1 MYLRSVVSI
10 AAAAAAVA
18 GLSGVS
24 PARAQ
29 DQTPPAAPAADQA
42 PAHPVWEGIQFSG
55 HIEAGATVTNNDP
68 SNNINFGQAFTDR
81 ADAFRVNQ
89 TMLTAEH
96 DLDPKATGIDLGFK
110 LQGMYGTDARYT
122 HFLGELDRATRSPYQ
137 WDIIEANG
145 QAHLPIIGAGGM
157 DLKIGQYSTPLG
169 YEVIDATGNPLY
181 SHSYIFNYGLP
192 FKHSGGITT
201 THVNDT
207 LDIWAGVD
215 TGVNT
220 SFGHAGDNNSSISFL
235 YGVGLNNLLDGN
247 LTVLALSHVGPEN
260 PRGTVYANL
269 KPVAVNRYS
278 RQFYDAVIT
287 YKFNDSLSEATE
299 LNYVKEDAFGASAGG
314 AAQYVTYTLN
324 DQWSITGR
332 AEAFADQ
339 GKANGWFGFVCADP
353 GSEDVIDSERNITNN
368 GAAPTVYCGTG
379 NNGTAGLKNY
389 NLTYGEL
396 TIGASYKPPISLPST
411 ASLTIRPE
419 LRYDDII
426 GGGSEKPFN
435 IGPNGQGRST
445 GAFTAAVDFIL
456 GF

>member
-1 MYLRSVVSI
+1 MYLRSVVSF
-10 AAAAAAVA
+10 AAAAAVA
-18 GLSGVS
+18 GLSGIS

-29 DQTPPAAPAADQA
+29 DQTPAAAPAADQA
-42 PAHPVWEGIQFSG
+42 PAHPVFGGVQFSG
-55 HIEAGATVTNNDP
+55 HVEAGATVTNNDP

-81 ADAFRVNQ
+81 ADTFRVNQ
-89 TMLTAEH
+89 AMLTAEH

-110 LQGMYGTDARYT
+110 LQGFYGTDARYT

-137 WDIIEANG
+137 WDIVEANG
-145 QAHLPIIGAGGM
+145 QAHLPIIGAGGI
-157 DLKIGQYSTPLG
+157 DLKVGQYSTPLG

-192 FKHSGGITT
+192 FKHSGGLTT

-207 LDIWAGVD
+207 LDIWAGID

-220 SFGHAGDNNSSISFL
+220 SFGHAGDNNSALSFL
-235 YGVGLNNLLDGN
+235 GGFGLNNLLDGN
-247 LTVLALSHVGPEN
+247 LTVLALAHIGPEN
-260 PRGTVYANL
+260 PRGSVYANGTRV
-269 KPVAVNRYS
+269 PVNS
-278 RQFYDAVIT
+278 KDRQFYDAVIT

-299 LNYVKEDAFGASAGG
+299 LNMVKDDAYGVTAGG
-314 AAQYVTYTLN
+314 VAQYVLYTLN
-324 DQWSITGR
+324 DQWGLTGR

-339 GKANGWFGFVCADP
+339 AKNGFAGFVCSFP

-368 GAAPTVYCGTG
+368 GAVNTSYCGGTG
-379 NNGTAGLKNY
+379 AGGNY
-389 NLTYGEL
+389 NLTYGEITL
-396 TIGASYKPPISLPST
+396 GANYKPPLSLPST

-419 LRYDDII
+419 VRYDDII
-426 GGGSEKPFN
+426 GGGKQKPFN
-435 IGPNGQGRST
+435 VGPNGLGRST